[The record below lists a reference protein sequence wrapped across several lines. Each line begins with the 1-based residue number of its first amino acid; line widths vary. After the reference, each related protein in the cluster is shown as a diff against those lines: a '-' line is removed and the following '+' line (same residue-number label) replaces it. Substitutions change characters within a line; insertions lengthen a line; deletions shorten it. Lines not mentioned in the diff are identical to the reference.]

1 MSRVPEL
8 NTQPTTTHPQPS
20 TIDHRA
26 LHRKRRLQHQSR
38 YAASLTKPISSVIH
52 HRPIN
57 TKKDMTVASLISR
70 RRDGIANRMCMFRMP
85 TPALVTL
92 LVFIGLML
100 RYLSSSMSYS
110 SATSSCIH
118 GQDRTW
124 HGGHPAEDRPGQ
136 CWCGGDEYCMCTPSV
151 AIDVVLYSKRK
162 QGDEIDV
169 WAVRR
174 GDTGQLA
181 TIGG

>member
-1 MSRVPEL
+1 
-8 NTQPTTTHPQPS
+8 
-20 TIDHRA
+20 
-26 LHRKRRLQHQSR
+26 
-38 YAASLTKPISSVIH
+38 
-52 HRPIN
+52 
-57 TKKDMTVASLISR
+57 MTVASLISR
-70 RRDGIANRMCMFRMP
+70 RRDGIANTMCMFRMP

-124 HGGHPAEDRPGQ
+124 HGGHPAEDHPGQ